1 MRILKINIGNILL
14 NKIKEMICQGIE
26 TDHLFFEFISKL
38 WGGVEL
44 WYIYYITFIT
54 LCKYISW
61 KQIRNTFRQC
71 GCSTSRFCLLF
82 LSATKRWQC
91 H

>member
-1 MRILKINIGNILL
+1 
-14 NKIKEMICQGIE
+14 MICQGIE

-61 KQIRNTFRQC
+61 KQIRSIFQQ
-71 GCSTSRFCLLF
+71 F
-82 LSATKRWQC
+82 
-91 H
+91 